1 MSLPSHALAPESTI
15 SGMAPSPVSWSRLLG
30 MGWGREGEGRIRT
43 CSLEEEA
50 GRVLRRTLSSHVG
63 EEEPAEPGGC

>member
-30 MGWGREGEGRIRT
+30 LGWGREESEPVLWKKKQGGFCAGLYPVMWGRRSQQ
-43 CSLEEEA
+43 SLA
-50 GRVLRRTLSSHVG
+50 VAR
-63 EEEPAEPGGC
+63 